1 MSSPPQRHPLLGDA
15 GVALLD
21 VRPADGAGPDG
32 PGRLGPDVVKLL
44 PIREI
49 PQKAL
54 GKEIPCWREWMDHES
69 MDDYWERSNWERF
82 ADKINVPTLYVSGWF
97 DDVGTGTSQAW
108 SMNRRMGRPDQ
119 RMILGAW
126 RHQFNV
132 SRDIHGIDYGRAR
145 GALRP
150 LLPVYPL
157 VRPLPQGGGERRA
170 AGPEG
175 GILRHRQ
182 QPLGA
187 VVRLA
192 AEGVRPRPLLPL
204 GGRLRQHPA
213 WGTAS
218 CGTRRPRRRSPPIT
232 TSSTRTTRPPTSST

>member
-1 MSSPPQRHPLLGDA
+1 M
-15 GVALLD
+15 ALLD

-32 PGRLGPDVVKLL
+32 PGRLGGRGKAPAHPGDPPKGAGEGDPLL
-44 PIREI
+44 AGVDGPREHGRLLG
-49 PQKAL
+49 AL
-54 GKEIPCWREWMDHES
+54 QLGAFR
-69 MDDYWERSNWERF
+69 
-82 ADKINVPTLYVSGWF
+82 G
-97 DDVGTGTSQAW
+97 Q
-108 SMNRRMGRPDQ
+108 DQ
-119 RMILGAW
+119 RPHPLCLRVVRRRGH
-126 RHQFNV
+126 RHQPGV
-132 SRDIHGIDYGRAR
+132 AHEPAHGPARPADDSRGVAAPVQRLAGHPRDRLRRAR

-175 GILRHRQ
+175 GVLRHRQ

-192 AEGVRPRPLLPL
+192 AEGIRPRPLLPL

-218 CGTRRPRRRSPPIT
+218 CGTRRPRRRSPPTT